1 MSPPEARRSPRR
13 RPGRKRPQR
22 RQGLAL
28 KRRGDAP
35 ATATSR
41 KRQRRRTVLQRN
53 RSADG
58 PTPVQIALRPGLGA
72 GQTASAQASGARVLA
87 EVPAPIQP
95 HTGRRYA
102 TANRCGSATRSRSAA
117 RTTRAGAD
125 PLGST
130 RLTSCLA
137 HRRHRHCACRDLV
150 RAPGRAAGGA
160 GGLAPGAGAL
170 VRSVLRLPRRL
181 RTLFRAYRCPRIPCG
196 ARAEGGA
203 PPLRLSVSLDCISFF
218 GVFRARSSSVIAH
231 HR

>member
-13 RPGRKRPQR
+13 RPGRKRPLR

-53 RSADG
+53 RSADC
-58 PTPVQIALRPGLGA
+58 PAPVQIALRPGLGA
-72 GQTASAQASGARVLA
+72 GQTASAQASEARVLA

-95 HTGRRYA
+95 CTGRRFA

-125 PLGST
+125 PLGSN

-137 HRRHRHCACRDLV
+137 HRRHRHRACRDLV

-160 GGLAPGAGAL
+160 GGRRLWCVALCVAWGRAFPRHPGAGMPL
-170 VRSVLRLPRRL
+170 S
-181 RTLFRAYRCPRIPCG
+181 
-196 ARAEGGA
+196 A
-203 PPLRLSVSLDCISFF
+203 PPPIP
-218 GVFRARSSSVIAH
+218 ARRPFALAGEEVAPA
-231 HR
+231 